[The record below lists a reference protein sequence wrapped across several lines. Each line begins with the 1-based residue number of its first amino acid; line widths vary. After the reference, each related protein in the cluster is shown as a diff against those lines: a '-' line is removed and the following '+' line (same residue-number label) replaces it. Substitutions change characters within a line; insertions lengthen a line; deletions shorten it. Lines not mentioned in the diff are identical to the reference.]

1 MSYPRAVFL
10 DTCILEQQHF
20 NFSSAAITSFVDV
33 AKKQKLQFLLPD
45 PTAKEILRHIR
56 ERSADALK
64 ALEDARRKA
73 PFLAKWKGFP
83 QRTNQRLADWEVNKL
98 AQEEWQNFLK
108 QFDTVHLGYEGI
120 KTEMVMTWY
129 DSTRA
134 PFGKGAKRKEFPDA
148 FAVAILDAFATGK
161 TVTVAV
167 VSTDSDME
175 AACGHFGNLLYFP
188 TLQQLTESLLKDEHG
203 VGKIRAGIAG
213 DVTRLTERI
222 KKNLTRLHFAHAK
235 ERYTVQG
242 TNVGSV
248 TIADFR
254 VVAVGHGECTITF
267 EASIDL
273 EADLTWTSRDDPDTE
288 YYEASDRLA
297 DSIEI
302 TGTAKIKLSAAGDG
316 IAEIPFLE
324 FDHSEAL
331 VTATPDRHEE

>member
-10 DTCILEQQHF
+10 DTCILEQQQF

-33 AKKQKLQFLLPD
+33 ARKQKLQLLLPD
-45 PTAKEILRHIR
+45 PTAKEIQRHIR

-64 ALEDARRKA
+64 ALDDARRKA

-98 AQEEWQNFLK
+98 AQEEWKSFLK
-108 QFDTVHLGYEGI
+108 QFDTVHLGYDGI

-129 DSTRA
+129 DSARA

-148 FAVAILDAFATGK
+148 FAVAILDAFSTAK
-161 TVTVAV
+161 AATVAV

-175 AACGHFGNLLYFP
+175 AACGHFGNLLYFSS
-188 TLQQLTESLLKDEHG
+188 LQQLTESLLKDKHE
-203 VGKIRAGIAG
+203 VEKIRSAIAG
-213 DVTRLTERI
+213 DVIRLTERI
-222 KKNLTRLHFAHAK
+222 KKNLARLHFAHAK
-235 ERYTVQG
+235 ERYTVQD
-242 TNVGSV
+242 TNVSSV

-254 VVAVGHGECTITF
+254 VVAVGHEECTITF
-267 EASIDL
+267 EANVDL
-273 EADLTWTSRDDPDTE
+273 EADLTWTSRDDPDAE
-288 YYEASDRLA
+288 YYEASDRLKDA
-297 DSIEI
+297 VAV
-302 TGTAKIKLSAAGDG
+302 TGTAKIKFKTTDGG

-331 VTATPDRHEE
+331 VSATPDRHE